1 MSFRGL
7 TIAALTNAPVFLRHA
22 LNEYF
27 RNYSSP
33 EHLPRVGR

>member
-1 MSFRGL
+1 MSFGGL
-7 TIAALTNAPVFLRHA
+7 TIAALTDAPVL
-22 LNEYF
+22 YF